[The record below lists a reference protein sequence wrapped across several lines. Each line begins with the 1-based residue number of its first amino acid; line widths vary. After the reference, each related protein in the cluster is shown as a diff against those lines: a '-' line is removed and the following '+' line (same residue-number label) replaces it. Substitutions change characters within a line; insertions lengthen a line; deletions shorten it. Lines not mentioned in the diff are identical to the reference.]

1 MTTAE
6 KLAML
11 KSLLKITGSASDAEL
26 TVYLDFSKREL
37 IAWRYG
43 YCSNPP
49 IARAVDS
56 ADNAVSVTVGT
67 FIAALSPVSGT
78 SYVFTY
84 SETAKSWQ
92 YKIESV
98 DTDVELADYGLS
110 ISDTVT
116 PLDAETI
123 TVKYTETP
131 IAEYDTVQVMACVV
145 GYSISGAEN
154 EQSHSENGI
163 LRSFKYS
170 NMTDYIHSHVS
181 AYVGVI

>member
-11 KSLLKITGSASDAEL
+11 KSLLKITGSESDADL

-56 ADNAVSVTVGT
+56 ADNTVSVTAGI
-67 FIAALSPVSGT
+67 FIAVLAPTNGT

-84 SETAKSWQ
+84 SETAESWQ
-92 YKIESV
+92 HEIESV
-98 DTDVELADYGLS
+98 DTDVVLADYGLS
-110 ISDTVT
+110 VT
-116 PLDAETI
+116 GTPVDGETI
-123 TVKYTETP
+123 TVKYTEAP
-131 IAEYDTVQVMACVV
+131 IAEYDTTQVMACVV
-145 GYSISGAEN
+145 GFGLSGAEG
-154 EQSHSENGI
+154 QISHNENGI
-163 LRSFKYS
+163 QRSFKYADMVMYLRQ
-170 NMTDYIHSHVS
+170 NVPAYI
-181 AYVGVI
+181 GVL